1 LSNLDSDFSSSLSV
15 EPLHRLTVGSWEDMS
30 FEGLVGAEREV
41 ESIRDLLLSRQQID
55 GGSLDGNMER
65 MVFSDDGRVGDT

>member
-1 LSNLDSDFSSSLSV
+1 
-15 EPLHRLTVGSWEDMS
+15 MS